1 MKEKIKEISPYVLIV
16 VVIVVI
22 RIFIAT
28 PVKVDGDS
36 MYNTLNDNDIVLLS
50 KLSSIDRFDIIVL
63 KENDNN
69 ATIIKRVIGM
79 PGDKVKI
86 RNNKIYINSSNI
98 IDNLESMYY
107 KTNNIK
113 LKNKIYTEFECECL
127 YMDYL
132 TYYDDP
138 ECDLSE
144 EEKIGAK
151 IVLKALEEPV
161 RQIATNAGLEGA
173 VILNKIKSS
182 EAGIGF
188 NAAKEEYVDMK
199 KAGIVDPTKVTRSA
213 LQNAASIASMILTTE
228 SVVTDKKEKECG
240 CDHANAGMPQ
250 GMEGM
255 Y

>member
-86 RNNKIYINSSNI
+86 RNNKIYIN
-98 IDNLESMYY
+98 
-107 KTNNIK
+107 
-113 LKNKIYTEFECECL
+113 NKIIEDEYAYGETN
-127 YMDYL
+127 DYDEITL
-132 TYYDDP
+132 GDD
-138 ECDLSE
+138 EYFVLGDNRLIS
-144 EEKIGAK
+144 KDSRYFGAIK
-151 IVLKALEEPV
+151 KSDIKGKAVFRLFP
-161 RQIATNAGLEGA
+161 
-173 VILNKIKSS
+173 
-182 EAGIGF
+182 F
-188 NAAKEEYVDMK
+188 
-199 KAGIVDPTKVTRSA
+199 TKFG
-213 LQNAASIASMILTTE
+213 SI
-228 SVVTDKKEKECG
+228 
-240 CDHANAGMPQ
+240 
-250 GMEGM
+250 
-255 Y
+255 

>member
-86 RNNKIYINSSNI
+86 RNNKIYIN
-98 IDNLESMYY
+98 
-107 KTNNIK
+107 
-113 LKNKIYTEFECECL
+113 NKIIEDEYAYGETS
-127 YMDYL
+127 DYDEITL
-132 TYYDDP
+132 GDD
-138 ECDLSE
+138 EYFVLGDNRLIS
-144 EEKIGAK
+144 KDSRYFGA
-151 IVLKALEEPV
+151 
-161 RQIATNAGLEGA
+161 
-173 VILNKIKSS
+173 IKKSDIK
-182 EAGIGF
+182 GKTVF
-188 NAAKEEYVDMK
+188 RLF
-199 KAGIVDPTKVTRSA
+199 PFTKFG
-213 LQNAASIASMILTTE
+213 SI
-228 SVVTDKKEKECG
+228 
-240 CDHANAGMPQ
+240 
-250 GMEGM
+250 
-255 Y
+255 

>member
-86 RNNKIYINSSNI
+86 RNNKIYIN
-98 IDNLESMYY
+98 
-107 KTNNIK
+107 
-113 LKNKIYTEFECECL
+113 NKIIEDEDAYGETS
-127 YMDYL
+127 DYDEITL
-132 TYYDDP
+132 GDD
-138 ECDLSE
+138 EYFVLGDNRLIS
-144 EEKIGAK
+144 KDSRYFGAIK
-151 IVLKALEEPV
+151 KSDIKGKAVFRLFP
-161 RQIATNAGLEGA
+161 
-173 VILNKIKSS
+173 
-182 EAGIGF
+182 F
-188 NAAKEEYVDMK
+188 
-199 KAGIVDPTKVTRSA
+199 TKFG
-213 LQNAASIASMILTTE
+213 SI
-228 SVVTDKKEKECG
+228 
-240 CDHANAGMPQ
+240 
-250 GMEGM
+250 
-255 Y
+255 